1 MQSKNI
7 ISCVIGI
14 LAAFFTSLFGGWST
28 GLTTLLIFMGIDY
41 LSGLIVAAVFQN
53 SKKSKSGALDS
64 RAGWRGVCRKGM
76 ILLIVLIANR
86 LDLLLGSN
94 YIRDAVIISFCINE
108 VLSIAE
114 NAALMG
120 IKLPSVITKSL
131 DILKDKSEENEE
143 GEDERGD
150 GA

>member
-28 GLTTLLIFMGIDY
+28 GLATLLIFMGIDY

-64 RAGWRGVCRKGM
+64 RAGWVGLCRKGM

-86 LDLLLGSN
+86 LDLLLESN

-108 VLSIAE
+108 ILSIAE

-120 IKLPSVITKSL
+120 IKLPSAITKSL
-131 DILKDKSEENEE
+131 DILKDKSENDEE
-143 GEDERGD
+143 DEDERGD
-150 GA
+150 GD

>member
-1 MQSKNI
+1 
-7 ISCVIGI
+7 
-14 LAAFFTSLFGGWST
+14 
-28 GLTTLLIFMGIDY
+28 MGIDY

-64 RAGWRGVCRKGM
+64 RAGWRGLCRKGM

>member
-64 RAGWRGVCRKGM
+64 RAGWRGLCRKGM

>member
-14 LAAFFTSLFGGWST
+14 LAAFFTSLIGGWST
-28 GLTTLLIFMGIDY
+28 GLATLLIFMGIDY

-64 RAGWRGVCRKGM
+64 RAGWRGLCRKGM
-76 ILLIVLIANR
+76 VLLIVLIANR

>member
-1 MQSKNI
+1 MQSRNI
-7 ISCVIGI
+7 ISIAIGM
-14 LAAFFTSLFGGWST
+14 LTAFFTSLFGGWST
-28 GLTTLLIFMGIDY
+28 GLATLLIFMGIDY

-64 RAGWRGVCRKGM
+64 RAGWVGLCRKGM

-120 IKLPSVITKSL
+120 IKLPSAITKSL
-131 DILKDKSEENEE
+131 DILKDKSEEDD
-143 GEDERGD
+143 DERGD
-150 GA
+150 GD

>member
-64 RAGWRGVCRKGM
+64 RAGWRGLCRKGM

-131 DILKDKSEENEE
+131 DILKDKSEEKEE

>member
-1 MQSKNI
+1 MNTKSLGSALLGMLGAI
-7 ISCVIGI
+7 
-14 LAAFFTSLFGGWST
+14 FTTLFGGWSS

-41 LSGLIVAAVFQN
+41 LSGLTVAAVFKN
-53 SKKSKSGALDS
+53 SKKSKSGALES
-64 RAGWRGVCRKGM
+64 RAGWKGLCRKGTT
-76 ILLIVLIANR
+76 LLFVLIAYR
-86 LDLLLGSN
+86 LDLLIGTN

-120 IKLPSVITKSL
+120 IRMPAVIEKSL
-131 DILKDKSEENEE
+131 DILRERSDPKEDD
-143 GEDERGD
+143 DERGD